1 MKVIK
6 KTAAV
11 RRYYTSLLAFLLALG
26 LVPASF
32 ISNGTKAEAETKVA
46 EANPENT
53 PMLRNE
59 LATVEP
65 DVAEIATDYMV
76 SLDAPADEIT
86 VATDDF
92 VGYHSIAPD
101 VINIAGNYIPIFYS
115 SNTLIDAGN
124 EVGLYGEH
132 FMYGHNTSH
141 VFGGLRYLGVG
152 DRFTV
157 TLGGV
162 TRTYQIM
169 NTDTREKSYFEGSF
183 YRQKKMPGM
192 VVFESVKIMKAI
204 TANGEYQGQ
213 YYDYILMTC
222 AGTSYGNGDASH
234 RLILM
239 ANEI

>member
-6 KTAAV
+6 KTAVV

-32 ISNGTKAEAETKVA
+32 ISNGVQAEAETKVA
-46 EANPENT
+46 EVNPEYT
-53 PMLRNE
+53 PNFRDELTE
-59 LATVEP
+59 LAP
-65 DVAEIATDYMV
+65 SMMEIANDY
-76 SLDAPADEIT
+76 
-86 VATDDF
+86 VATPD
-92 VGYHSIAPD
+92 SIY
-101 VINIAGNYIPIFYS
+101 IAGNDIPIFHS
-115 SNTLIDAGN
+115 SNTMIDAGN
-124 EVGLYGEH
+124 EVGLYGSH
-132 FMYGHNTSH
+132 FLYGHNTAH

-157 TLGGV
+157 TLDGV

-192 VVFESVKIMKAI
+192 VVFEPVRVMNAI
-204 TANGEYQGQ
+204 TSNGEYQGQ
-213 YYDYILMTC
+213 YYDYIIMTC

>member
-26 LVPASF
+26 LMPASL

-46 EANPENT
+46 EVNPENT
-53 PMLRNE
+53 PAFKNE
-59 LATVEP
+59 LTIVEP
-65 DVAEIATDYMV
+65 SIAEIVSDY
-76 SLDAPADEIT
+76 
-86 VATDDF
+86 
-92 VGYHSIAPD
+92 IAPQD
-101 VINIAGNYIPIFYS
+101 EPVGEIAVASEDFAGYYNAAPDAISIAGNYIPIFYS

-169 NTDTREKSYFEGSF
+169 NIDTREKSYFEGSF

-192 VVFESVKIMKAI
+192 VVFEKVKMMNAI

-239 ANEI
+239 ANEV